1 MNARLNELISANPEI
16 LQIHGFYIDEE
27 NKNVSFDMIFDYGV
41 RETDM
46 IKNNIID
53 ELNTSFV

>member
-1 MNARLNELISANPEI
+1 
-16 LQIHGFYIDEE
+16 
-27 NKNVSFDMIFDYGV
+27 MIFDYGV

-53 ELNTSFV
+53 ELKKDFPEFTYNVVIDSNYSES